1 MRICGEEL
9 VNIEDENN
17 NKAIRKKEDRG
28 WKNVKIN
35 YLERD
40 DRD

>member
-1 MRICGEEL
+1 MRITTKQYEE
-9 VNIEDENN
+9 
-17 NKAIRKKEDRG
+17 KEDRG